1 MGRTLKDSGLK
12 LATPMSKVLGLGAAK
27 SGVEHWWVQRL
38 TAVAL
43 VPLGLWLALAR
54 FETLSYAAAVEW
66 MRAPIT
72 AVLLLAT
79 VLTVVYHSYLG
90 VQVVIEDYVHAKGGK
105 LFTLVLSAF
114 AHALLLLAALY
125 SVLRVAFGAA
135 L

>member
-1 MGRTLKDSGLK
+1 LK
-12 LATPMSKVLGLGAAK
+12 LSTPMSKVLGLGTAK
-27 SGVEHWWVQRL
+27 SGVEHWWAQRL

-43 VPLGLWLALAR
+43 APLGLWLALALAR
-54 FETLSYAAAVEW
+54 FETLSYAAVVEW
-66 MRAPIT
+66 MRAPVT

-79 VLTVVYHSYLG
+79 VITVVYHSYLG
-90 VQVVIEDYVHAKGGK
+90 IQVVVEDYVHAKGAK
-105 LFTLVLSAF
+105 LLALVLSAF